1 MKAAYD
7 AENIRKTLTI
17 VDYENRATIF
27 DAILAMEDFLYKKQA
42 KMERKLT
49 GSSFQFEDSMMRKIE
64 LYY

>member
-27 DAILAMEDFLYKKQA
+27 DAILAMEDFLYKK
-42 KMERKLT
+42 
-49 GSSFQFEDSMMRKIE
+49 
-64 LYY
+64 